1 MMGFEEHFYVSRLR
15 SYPKFIIFSVSVFS
29 QGSGGGIAMRG
40 LKFKAYTLVGVVK
53 IETLLHAILSG
64 NPDRSSDQNA
74 LDAAFADLSG

>member
-1 MMGFEEHFYVSRLR
+1 
-15 SYPKFIIFSVSVFS
+15 
-29 QGSGGGIAMRG
+29 MRG